1 MESKEEPKEE
11 SKKEEPKEEPKKEET
26 NNTSHLETKI
36 EKPTPSPQ
44 KLTLNTH
51 DYDGKL
57 KELANYLLEKY
68 QAEVTFDESIEEIRK
83 FTEEMKYP
91 RQGEVF
97 RCLELFVSDRNNN
110 YDNTNN
116 VKIENIL
123 PKLWTII
130 RKWEQDGK
138 LVMLEQLA
146 DVIHGSCSQGRNT
159 RLLQLF
165 P

>member
-1 MESKEEPKEE
+1 MESEKEPQKEEPKKEE
-11 SKKEEPKEEPKKEET
+11 SKKEEPIVIKH
-26 NNTSHLETKI
+26 TSQLEVKQ

-57 KELANYLLEKY
+57 KELATYLLEKY
-68 QAEVTFDESIEEIRK
+68 QADVTFDESIEEIK
-83 FTEEMKYP
+83 KLTEETKYL
-91 RQGEVF
+91 RKGEVF
-97 RCLELFVSDRNNN
+97 RCLELFVSDKNNN

-130 RKWEQDGK
+130 RKWETDGK

-146 DVIHGSCSQGRNT
+146 DVVHGSCSQGRNT